1 MGGSGTGYQ
10 GWSSDQ
16 PISFVFA
23 LQTKKCSVALYNIEL
38 WRYWS
43 FQKLGGGSVV

>member
-23 LQTKKCSVALYNIEL
+23 LQAKNALLRCTNIEL
-38 WRYWS
+38 VGVS
-43 FQKLGGGSVV
+43 GVFKN